1 LVTAGGRHIFRLL
14 PAVAHSPPECRSIRV
29 RFDRGTLLLTDL
41 APGEQDRL
49 PGVVWDPRARSLRAA
64 AYRFAALATCADGA
78 GVHLEGD
85 LRAGWPPA
93 PGEVRRLELRP
104 YQSQALA
111 AWNAFGRRGVVSLAT
126 GGGKTRI
133 AIGALLTTG
142 VPAVVLCPTRA
153 LAAQW
158 LAELGRWFNEPIGMV
173 GDGRRQVERLT
184 VVTFE
189 SAYRHMDDLGDRF
202 GLLVVDEVHHFGSGA
217 RVEALESCAATA
229 RLGLTATAPDPGSDA
244 ATRIGELVGPIVFE
258 MGIGELAGTHLAPL
272 DIVSMPVTLTEDE
285 RSAYSRLTR
294 AFSEH
299 ARTFFRAHHDGAFVE
314 LTRTLARS
322 AEGRRALIDNAAGQA
337 LASFPSA
344 KRRLVGEL
352 LRDHRA
358 DKTIVFTALAENA
371 YDIASESLIPVIAAE
386 TSSRERADIL
396 RRFRDGPIRAIAT
409 ARVLNEGIDVPDAR
423 VAIVVAGVL
432 GRREHV
438 QRIGRV
444 LRPVPGKRALLY
456 ELVTMGTN
464 DARRAARRRSPAMN
478 HAPGSPS

>member
-1 LVTAGGRHIFRLL
+1 
-14 PAVAHSPPECRSIRV
+14 
-29 RFDRGTLLLTDL
+29 LLLTDL
-41 APGEQDRL
+41 GPGEQARL
-49 PGVVWDPRARSLRAA
+49 PGVLWDPRAHALRAA
-64 AYRFAALATCADGA
+64 AHRFATLATYADAA
-78 GVHLEGD
+78 GIRLEGD
-85 LRAGWPPA
+85 FRAGWPSTA
-93 PGEVRRLELRP
+93 GEVGRLELRP

-133 AIGALLTTG
+133 AIGALMTTG
-142 VPAVVLCPTRA
+142 VPDVILCPTRA

-173 GDGRRQVERLT
+173 GDGQRRVERLT

-217 RVEALESCAATA
+217 RIEALESCGATA
-229 RLGLTATAPDPGSDA
+229 RLGLTATAPEPASDA

-258 MGIGELAGTHLAPL
+258 MGIGELTGTHLAPL
-272 DIVSMPVTLTEDE
+272 DVVTLPVALTEEE
-285 RSAYSRLTR
+285 RRSYSRLTQ

-299 ARTFFRAHHDGAFVE
+299 ARTFFRTHHDGDFVE
-314 LTRTLARS
+314 LTRLLARS
-322 AEGRRALIDNAAGQA
+322 VEGRRALMDNAAGQA

-344 KRRLVGEL
+344 KSRLVGEL
-352 LRDHRA
+352 PRDHRG
-358 DKTIVFTALAENA
+358 DRTIVFTAFAENA
-371 YDIASESLIPVIAAE
+371 YDIATQNLIPVIAAE

-444 LRPVPGKRALLY
+444 IRPVPGKRALLY

-464 DARRAARRRSPAMN
+464 DARRAARRRTPAMS